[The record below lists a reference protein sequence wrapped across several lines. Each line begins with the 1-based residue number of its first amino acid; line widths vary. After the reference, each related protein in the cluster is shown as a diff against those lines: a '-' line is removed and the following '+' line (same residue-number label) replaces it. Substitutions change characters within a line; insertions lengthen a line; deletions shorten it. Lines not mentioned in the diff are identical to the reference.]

1 MVTVSFY
8 QKYRPKKI
16 AELDLVSVRE
26 SLQSALISG
35 KISHAYL
42 FVGPRGS
49 GKTSTARILAQV
61 VNCAENQGKKNNLSE
76 PCGECPSCLSLAG
89 GSSVDVIEIDAASS
103 GLVDDI
109 RDLRE
114 KVRLAPVQLAKKVY
128 IIDEVHMVSTAGF
141 NALLKTLEEPP
152 EHAIF
157 ILCTTEAQKVPETI
171 MSRCTRIN
179 FTKATIKEVMTSL
192 MKVVKGENLDIDEEA
207 LREIAEATD
216 GSFREGHKLLE
227 QVAAYGKTIDSEL
240 VLQVLGIAG
249 RQSIKKVVEAA
260 KKRDSNKIVKMFGD
274 MEKAGI
280 KAPVLASALLA
291 EVKIMLETNLE
302 RGDSVRDELKLVDE
316 LIEAADRIK
325 VSPLPL
331 LPLEIALL
339 SLSVEEDGGGKTV
352 PKGEAPA
359 QTASI
364 GEKREEM
371 SAVITERED
380 VINTRSMNMV
390 IQEDKIQEKS
400 NIVVQ
405 NYDGPLADIN
415 KIKTEWTDFLNVM
428 SASCGSLA
436 GMLRLVSP
444 VDIQGKSLT
453 LSVTSRFQQ
462 DMLERD
468 AKKKLI
474 EEQMAKIWGPMTFR
488 CVLGDKMPMR
498 IEPAAEDKNVE
509 PVSQEEPTERGVV
522 EAAEKIFGG

>member
-1 MVTVSFY
+1 M
-8 QKYRPKKI
+8 
-16 AELDLVSVRE
+16 SVRD
-26 SLQSALISG
+26 SLETTLKSG
-35 KISHAYL
+35 KVSHAYL

-49 GKTSTARILAQV
+49 GKTSTARILAQI
-61 VNCAENQGKKNNLSE
+61 VNCETNQGKKDNLLE
-76 PCGECPSCLSLAG
+76 PCGLCPSCVSLSN

-114 KVRLAPVQLAKKVY
+114 KVRLAPVQLPKKVY

-152 EHAIF
+152 KHAIF

-171 MSRCTRIN
+171 MSRCARVN
-179 FTKATIKEVMTSL
+179 FTKASIKEIINSL
-192 MKVVKGENLDIDEEA
+192 MKAVKGEGLNIDEEA

-227 QVAAYGKTIDSEL
+227 QIAAYGKTIDSEL
-240 VLQVLGIAG
+240 VLEALGIVG
-249 RQSIKKVVEAA
+249 RQSVKKLVEAA
-260 KKRDSNKIVKMFGD
+260 KKRDSDKIVKIFGE

-280 KAPVLASALLA
+280 KAPVLASSLLM
-291 EVKIMLETNLE
+291 EVKILLEDNLE
-302 RGDSVRDELKLVDE
+302 KNVDIFDELKLIDE
-316 LIEAADRIK
+316 LIEATDKIK

-339 SLSVEEDGGGKTV
+339 TLSIADKRGGEGD
-352 PKGEAPA
+352 PKVEAPA
-359 QTASI
+359 RQE
-364 GEKREEM
+364 EK
-371 SAVITERED
+371 ED
-380 VINTRSMNMV
+380 EIKTTSMESP
-390 IQEDKIQEKS
+390 IQEEVEVDKG

-405 NYDGPLADIN
+405 NYDGPLVSIDR
-415 KIKTEWTDFLNVM
+415 IKTEWTDFLNVM
-428 SASCGSLA
+428 SGSCGSLA

-444 VDIQGKSLT
+444 VDIRGKSLT

-468 AKKKLI
+468 VKKKLI
-474 EEQMAKIWGPMTFR
+474 EEQMAKVWGPMTFR
-488 CVLGDKMPMR
+488 CVLGEKVPPRMVP
-498 IEPAAEDKNVE
+498 EAADLNVE
-509 PVSQEEPTERGVV
+509 PVNNETVGDKGIV

>member
-1 MVTVSFY
+1 VSYY

-49 GKTSTARILAQV
+49 GKTSTARILARV
-61 VNCAENQGKKNNLSE
+61 VNCEENQGKKNNLSE
-76 PCGECPSCLSLAG
+76 PCGKCPACLSLAG
-89 GSSVDVIEIDAASS
+89 NSSVDVIEIDAASS

-114 KVRLAPVQLAKKVY
+114 KVRLAPVQLPKKVY

-171 MSRCTRIN
+171 MSRCARVN
-179 FTKATIKEVMTSL
+179 FTKATIKEVMGSL
-192 MKVVKGENLDIDEEA
+192 MKAVKGESLDIDEEA
-207 LREIAEATD
+207 LKEIAEATD

-227 QVAAYGKTIDSEL
+227 QVAAYDKTIDSEL

-249 RQSIKKVVEAA
+249 RQSIKKVIEAA
-260 KKRDSNKIVKMFGD
+260 KKRDPNKIVKMFMD

-280 KAPVLASALLA
+280 KAPVLASSLLL
-291 EVKIMLETNLE
+291 EVKQMMESNLE
-302 RGDSVRDELKLVDE
+302 RGESVGDELKLIDE
-316 LIEAADRIK
+316 LIEAADKIK

-339 SLSVEEDGGGKTV
+339 SLSVEESGGGKTL
-352 PKGEAPA
+352 PKAEMPA
-359 QTASI
+359 QAADNVEKSEKVSTLANE
-364 GEKREEM
+364 GEDIIKAH
-371 SAVITERED
+371 SVDIA
-380 VINTRSMNMV
+380 
-390 IQEDKIQEKS
+390 IQQDKIEEKG
-400 NIVVQ
+400 NVVVQ
-405 NYDGPLADIN
+405 NYDGPLASLD

-428 SASCGSLA
+428 SASYGSLA

-444 VDIQGKSLT
+444 VDIKGKSLT

-474 EEQMAKIWGPMTFR
+474 EEQMAKIWGPMTFK

-498 IEPAAEDKNVE
+498 TEPVAEDKNVE
-509 PVSQEEPTERGVV
+509 PVSQEKSVDRGVV

>member
-1 MVTVSFY
+1 MSFY

-16 AELDLVSVRE
+16 AELDLVLVRE
-26 SLQSALISG
+26 SLQSALLSG

-42 FVGPRGS
+42 FVGPRGA
-49 GKTSTARILAQV
+49 GKTSAARIMARV
-61 VNCAENQGKKNNLSE
+61 VNCAENQGKKNNLDE
-76 PCGECPSCLSLAG
+76 PCGKCPSCLSLAS

-114 KVRLAPVQLAKKVY
+114 KVRLAPVSLPKKVY

-157 ILCTTEAQKVPETI
+157 ILCTTESQKVPETI
-171 MSRCTRIN
+171 ASRCTRIN
-179 FTKATIKEVMTSL
+179 FTKATIREVMTSL
-192 MKVVKGENLDIDEEA
+192 MKAVKGESLDIDEEA
-207 LREIAEATD
+207 LTEIAEATD
-216 GSFREGHKLLE
+216 GSLREGHKLLE
-227 QVAAYGKTIDSEL
+227 QVASYGKTIDSEL

-249 RQSIKKVVEAA
+249 RQSIKKVIEAA
-260 KKRDSNKIVKMFGD
+260 KKRDANKVVKLFTD
-274 MEKAGI
+274 MENAGI
-280 KAPVLASALLA
+280 KAPVLASSLLGEA
-291 EVKIMLETNLE
+291 KLMLETNLE
-302 RGDSVRDELKLVDE
+302 RGESVRDELKLIDE
-316 LIEAADRIK
+316 LIEATDKIK

-339 SLSVEEDGGGKTV
+339 SLSVEESGGGITI

-359 QTASI
+359 QTAAPV
-364 GEKREEM
+364 EKREVTKIETEIKEDTIKTHTVN
-371 SAVITERED
+371 SA
-380 VINTRSMNMV
+380 
-390 IQEDKIQEKS
+390 IQEEKIEEKS
-400 NIVVQ
+400 NVVVQ
-405 NYDGPLADIN
+405 NYCGPLASID

-428 SASCGSLA
+428 AASYGSLA

-444 VDIQGKSLT
+444 VGVNGKSIT
-453 LSVTSRFQQ
+453 LAVTSRFQQ

-474 EEQMAKIWGPMTFR
+474 EEQMSKIWGPMTFN
-488 CVLGDKMPMR
+488 CILGEKGPARTEPKAEDIN
-498 IEPAAEDKNVE
+498 IEPINK
-509 PVSQEEPTERGVV
+509 EEQVDMGVA

>member
-1 MVTVSFY
+1 VSYY

-26 SLQSALISG
+26 ALQSALISG

-49 GKTSTARILAQV
+49 GKTSTARIMAQV

-76 PCGECPSCLSLAG
+76 PCGKCPSCVSLTG

-109 RDLRE
+109 RDLRD

-128 IIDEVHMVSTAGF
+128 IIDEVHMVSSAGF

-171 MSRCTRIN
+171 ISRCTRVS
-179 FTKATIKEVMTSL
+179 FTKATTKEVVGSL
-192 MKVVKGENLDIDEEA
+192 MKAVKGENIDIDEEA
-207 LREIAEATD
+207 LNEIAEATD

-227 QVAAYGKTIDSEL
+227 QVASYEKTVDSEL

-249 RQSIKKVVEAA
+249 RQSIKKLVEVA
-260 KKRDSNKIVKMFGD
+260 KKRDAAKVIKLFGD

-280 KAPVLASALLA
+280 KAQVLAQTLL
-291 EVKIMLETNLE
+291 LEIKKDLE
-302 RGDSVRDELKLVDE
+302 EKMGRGERASDELILIDE
-316 LIEAADRIK
+316 LIEAADKIK
-325 VSPLPL
+325 ISPLPL

-339 SLSVEEDGGGKTV
+339 SLSVDGGEEGKPIPKVETPARQNEVEEIKETV
-352 PKGEAPA
+352 KTESLINSEETVEKGN
-359 QTASI
+359 
-364 GEKREEM
+364 
-371 SAVITERED
+371 V
-380 VINTRSMNMV
+380 
-390 IQEDKIQEKS
+390 
-400 NIVVQ
+400 VVQ
-405 NYDGPLADIN
+405 NYTGPLASID
-415 KIKTEWTDFLNVM
+415 KIKLEWQDFLNVM
-428 SASCGSLA
+428 SGSCGSLA

-444 VDIQGKSLT
+444 VDVTGKSIT
-453 LSVTSRFQQ
+453 LAVSSRFQQ

-468 AKKKLI
+468 TKKKII

-488 CVLGDKMPMR
+488 CVLNDKGPVRTEAMAEDVN
-498 IEPAAEDKNVE
+498 IEPINKEVSVE
-509 PVSQEEPTERGVV
+509 KGIID
-522 EAAEKIFGG
+522 AAEKIFGG